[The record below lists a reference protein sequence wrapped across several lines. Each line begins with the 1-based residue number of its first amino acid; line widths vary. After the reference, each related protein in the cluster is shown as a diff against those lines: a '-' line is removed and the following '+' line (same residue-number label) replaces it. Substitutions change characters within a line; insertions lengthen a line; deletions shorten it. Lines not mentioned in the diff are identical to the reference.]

1 MSRWVSEVTH
11 LCQDLGA
18 DCVPF
23 GNALVARRGQI
34 VLRLTE
40 FQNHY
45 LVAIGVVVHKKQ
57 HLPEDAWVG
66 FATLPRAELPN
77 FLLDTL

>member
-1 MSRWVSEVTH
+1 MNRWVNEVTH

-18 DCVPF
+18 DCSAL
-23 GNALVARRGQI
+23 GNALVARRGRV

-45 LVAIGVVVHKKQ
+45 LVAIGVVVKKQ
-57 HLPEDAWVG
+57 HLSEDAWVG
-66 FATLPRAELPN
+66 FATLPRADLPN
-77 FLLDTL
+77 FLHDTL